1 MASAPVPGWYA
12 DNFDPNVERL
22 WDGGQWTENTRPR
35 QNPASDRRESSSP
48 KVLGWGALTVMVV
61 LLVVMMLGKLNG
73 H

>member
-1 MASAPVPGWYA
+1 MSGPPVPGWYA

-22 WDGGQWTENTRPR
+22 WDGDAWTDNIRPR
-35 QNPASDRRESSSP
+35 LNPAPARRASSSP
-48 KVLGWGALTVMVV
+48 AVLGWGALAVMAV